1 MLQLV
6 NHTHFKYGR
15 SFENDFKS
23 IKKNGAVTINYYK
36 NGLLQTFKGKV
47 QRLDL
52 TDQTLSLKDEQQ
64 NTFSI
69 RLSGIKEIY

>member
-23 IKKNGAVTINYYK
+23 IKKKRGRYN
-36 NGLLQTFKGKV
+36 
-47 QRLDL
+47 
-52 TDQTLSLKDEQQ
+52 
-64 NTFSI
+64 
-69 RLSGIKEIY
+69 